1 MFGVLGASAPNV
13 AVLLIARACMGVAFA
28 FLTGLSLAI
37 MNAVFPPERRAGAI
51 ARYLAAVYAFGV
63 LPATVGGLL
72 AERLGWRSGLL
83 VTPVLAVLVLL
94 ITLRYVP
101 ETPRSPGRT
110 DVVGLA
116 LVAASLIGV
125 SYGVSQLQGGLRPA
139 SVVPILAGLLAGAVF
154 VWWEM
159 RCDEPALDLR
169 IFGSPRFSAVVGA
182 GAVSNLVQG
191 GSAIMVTFYLVVIRD
206 QSTWVFALLS
216 IPATLASALVAV
228 AAGKAATR
236 LGNGAVVVAGLLVL
250 AASMLV
256 RLIFDADTPIA
267 VVGAVLALTAM
278 GGAIIQTPQATVMMS
293 SAPSSLGGVVSAV
306 KAAVG
311 GTFNGLGAALF
322 SMFGIILFVRDAGA
336 HLAGSGITPEQ
347 AGDVLSATPGS
358 SALDPERARW
368 VVSEATTSMLH
379 VADALNLTLAAI
391 AVVAAVVIGV
401 LFRRG
406 RGAVPAGG

>member
-1 MFGVLGASAPNV
+1 MVTPTASPSCHSTQDRWASSSRRSIRV
-13 AVLLIARACMGVAFA
+13 AARATSSAKFGSRSHARM
-28 FLTGLSLAI
+28 LSSAK
-37 MNAVFPPERRAGAI
+37 RSTS
-51 ARYLAAVYAFGV
+51 AAVRTG
-63 LPATVGGLL
+63 
-72 AERLGWRSGLL
+72 RS
-83 VTPVLAVLVLL
+83 
-94 ITLRYVP
+94 
-101 ETPRSPGRT
+101 S
-110 DVVGLA
+110 
-116 LVAASLIGV
+116 
-125 SYGVSQLQGGLRPA
+125 
-139 SVVPILAGLLAGAVF
+139 
-154 VWWEM
+154 
-159 RCDEPALDLR
+159 
-169 IFGSPRFSAVVGA
+169 
-182 GAVSNLVQG
+182 
-191 GSAIMVTFYLVVIRD
+191 
-206 QSTWVFALLS
+206 
-216 IPATLASALVAV
+216 V

-256 RLIFDADTPIA
+256 RLVFSAETPIA